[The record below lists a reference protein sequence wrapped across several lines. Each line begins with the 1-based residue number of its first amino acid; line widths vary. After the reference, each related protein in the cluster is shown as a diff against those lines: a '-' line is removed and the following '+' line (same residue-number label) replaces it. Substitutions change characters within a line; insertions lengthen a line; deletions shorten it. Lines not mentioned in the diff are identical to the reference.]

1 MKKIHLAILLAA
13 SLNLANAYVMQT
25 YHEGDQLPSGY
36 DYTLTDTIPNWVTVY
51 GSPLGVSSKMCDC
64 RDNQLI
70 PDGISGMARPYTIH
84 NNKSSAI
91 SGFKFYHYFN
101 APPSKNFT
109 AHLYHYFYAN
119 RSDRGMVMIDN
130 AIQPRRIDIERL
142 SAVQYRA
149 VLDFSNINIPAHT
162 RFPTKGAMYIR
173 IESTDPDAPLTDV
186 SDWARPGHE
195 LSGFAITSKSGTV
208 LYGPELNNN
217 GTKTH
222 PTVDNARRVGLL
234 TDDPELCQNEKA
246 YSWIMMDTEDNNP
259 YTHFMSSPRPYGI
272 SIYPNGNLGFSYCA
286 QAFTSM
292 PKVAFDYVV
301 LKMDTTCPSGSYEF
315 ARIHDTENNNN
326 NDTHTGDMWPSIAE
340 AGLVDMSLEYCLVTK
355 NTSSTKDYPV
365 NKNFSVFAKV
375 ENNSNISQSFLYID
389 DEDSDNHNDWDWR
402 DMSSSSSMQ
411 QKVNNIIF
419 ASGID
424 TKMYA
429 IKWIGG
435 GLAKSEASVNMDKAV
450 ATDISHAPA
459 IRGFD
464 HSAVSVELQSAGYAK
479 VTIANA
485 KGAVVAK
492 IVKEGLQPGVHQ
504 IEWNSGIV
512 PNGIYIVTVEHNG
525 KIAAKNVILR

>member
-13 SLNLANAYVMQT
+13 SLNLANAYVMET
-25 YHEGDQLPSGY
+25 YHYGDPLPERSG
-36 DYTLTDTIPNWVTVY
+36 YTLTKDVPNWVSVY
-51 GSPLGVSSKMCDC
+51 GSSLGVSSYKCC
-64 RDNQLI
+64 NDNQLI
-70 PDGISGMARPYTIH
+70 PDGKSGMARSYTIH
-84 NNKSSAI
+84 NNTGSDI
-91 SGFKFYHYFN
+91 PGFKFYHYFN
-101 APPSKNFT
+101 APPSKNFN
-109 AHLYHYFYAN
+109 ARLYHFFYAS
-119 RSDRGMVMIDN
+119 RSDRGIVMKDSG
-130 AIQPRRIDIERL
+130 IQPKKIKIERL
-142 SAVQYRA
+142 SAVQYR
-149 VLDFSNINIPAHT
+149 VLLDFSNTTIHAGEN
-162 RFPTKGAMYIR
+162 FPLEGAMYIR
-173 IESTDPDAPLTDV
+173 MESTDPDAPLTDV

-234 TDDPELCQNEKA
+234 TEYSSRCRNEKNYA
-246 YSWIMMDTEDNNP
+246 WIMIDAENTYAASTFEI
-259 YTHFMSSPRPYGI
+259 SPRPNGAYV
-272 SIYPNGNLGFSYCA
+272 YPNKNVGFDYCV

-292 PKVAFDYVV
+292 PKVPFDYVV

-315 ARIHDTENNNN
+315 ARIHHTENTNK
-326 NDTHTGDMWPSIAE
+326 HTGDVWPNVAK
-340 AGLVDMSLEYCLVTK
+340 AGEDMKLEYCLVTK
-355 NTSSTKDYPV
+355 NSSSTKDYPV
-365 NKNFSVFAKV
+365 DKLFSVFANYEVTNK
-375 ENNSNISQSFLYID
+375 ISRSRLYID
-389 DEDSDNHNDWDWR
+389 DEDTENHNSWDWR
-402 DMSSSSSMQ
+402 GMSSSRQ
-411 QKVNNIIF
+411 TKVQNIIY
-419 ASGID
+419 GDYD
-424 TKMYA
+424 TRMYG

-435 GLAKSEASVNMDKAV
+435 GLAKSEASVVMDNTV